1 MINELQRLAYLE
13 AMGVDA
19 YTPRLQLPG
28 ALASQL
34 CAIPVVKAQA
44 SVVLATE
51 PVQSVQSVK
60 TPVMTKGHAAAAHA
74 LFDDQLDKKIRKPA
88 AVISVAPVRSQQTA
102 QDSPQFSLSIV
113 RASNILIIDG
123 GLEGHINP
131 QDYLQ
136 LLHNML
142 FALGAG
148 KQQLSIDA
156 FVWPMNKNNQ
166 IDQGEIAAR
175 QTLEAFLAKQ
185 AEQMSRRY
193 FLVMGDV
200 ACRYV
205 SRDPLPVGEFVKYG
219 QLDVQLICTQSASQ
233 MLTEPDIKREVWRDL
248 SPLYRVLKQI

>member
-1 MINELQRLAYLE
+1 
-13 AMGVDA
+13 MGVDA

-34 CAIPVVKAQA
+34 CDIPVVKEQVYVAR
-44 SVVLATE
+44 ATE
-51 PVQSVQSVK
+51 PVQPIQSVK
-60 TPVMTKGHAAAAHA
+60 APVATKGHAAAAHA
-74 LFDDQLDKKIRKPA
+74 LFDDQLDKKVRKPA
-88 AVISVAPVRSQQTA
+88 AVTSVAPARSQQIA
-102 QDSPQFSLSIV
+102 QDLPQFSLSIV
-113 RASNILIIDG
+113 RASNMLIIDG
-123 GLEGHINP
+123 GLEGHVNP

-136 LLHNML
+136 LLHNLL

-166 IDQGEIAAR
+166 IDQGETAAR

-219 QLDVQLICTQSASQ
+219 QLDVQLIRTQSASQ
-233 MLTEPDIKREVWRDL
+233 MLTQPDIKREVWRDL
-248 SPLYRVLKQI
+248 NPLYRVLKQI